1 MTALTRGKGPSDNA
15 VLATLATACLIR
27 AGGKAMF
34 TSEEW
39 QAAIEHEA
47 TIWVAKEDDTVSIV
61 LINKEGA
68 RA

>member
-1 MTALTRGKGPSDNA
+1 VPSDNA
-15 VLATLATACLIR
+15 VLATLATAFLVR
-27 AGGKAMF
+27 DGGKTTF

-47 TIWVAKEDDTVSIV
+47 TIWVAKEDTTVTI
-61 LINKEGA
+61 LFLAKEGA